1 MKTIYQIRELA
12 KKINPSVYISIDRKY
27 NGGSCKIIAIRKN
40 EWYALTVS
48 SLDSPDIEEK
58 LRQLLNNFE

>member
-12 KKINPSVYISIDRKY
+12 KKINPSVYISVDGKF
-27 NGGSCKIIAIRKN
+27 GDSCKLIAIRDN
-40 EWYALTVS
+40 EWYTLTVS

-58 LRQLLNNFE
+58 LRQLLNNFK

>member
-12 KKINPSVYISIDRKY
+12 KKINPSVYISVDGKF
-27 NGGSCKIIAIRKN
+27 GDSCKLIAIRDN
-40 EWYALTVS
+40 ELYTLTVS

>member
-12 KKINPSVYISIDRKY
+12 KKINPSVYISVDGKF
-27 NGGSCKIIAIRKN
+27 GDSCKLIAIRDN
-40 EWYALTVS
+40 EWYTLTVS

-58 LRQLLNNFE
+58 LCQLLNNFE